1 MRYAYTVDQTRRL
14 EEDAFATVGDAVLM
28 QRAAHGL
35 SVSAADL
42 LVRTRGRVYGARVL
56 ILVGPGNN
64 GGDALY
70 AGQRLARRGCAVTA
84 VQALG
89 KPHEAGLAALR
100 GAGGRFIDG
109 RGASLI
115 MIWPTSTSSS
125 TECSASVAGPG
136 CRMILL
142 PWSPAPPPAA
152 SRSWRSTCRPGWTPT
167 PGRLRSGAVRATRTV
182 TFGSHKPCHLIE
194 PAASRAGEIEVV
206 DIGLDPSHTVPALAS
221 WEAADVAAQWPIP
234 GPTSDKYA
242 RGVVGIDT
250 GSPSYPGA
258 GVLSTFG
265 AVYGGA
271 GMVRYLGTSG
281 SAEIIGRELPNVVF
295 GEGRVQSWLVGSGW
309 GDRSDGDGV
318 IARLLDE
325 GLPLVIDADG
335 LAHLPDRLPGTALLT
350 PHAGELARLLGV
362 ERDEVTA
369 DPVAAVRRAADETG
383 ATVLLKGA
391 TQLVATPG
399 TETVDVAVPGPA
411 WTGQAGSGDV
421 LGGLCAAVL
430 AAGVGAR
437 TAAVLAASL
446 QAMTAARF
454 PGPIPPQDLAR
465 HCAVVIGGF
474 GSSEDARP
482 DDLLDSSTRSGCNPS
497 DAEGSSRRGAAVGRR
512 RGCGFASVSPYIDPA
527 TASAVIDLDAFATNI
542 ETLRRLVAPA
552 AVMVVVKAD
561 AYGHGMVECARV
573 AREAGAEWL
582 GVATPEEALALREA
596 GDTGRLLAWLYG
608 PDTDLTP
615 LVATDVDISA
625 QSPEQIA
632 RISVAAGI
640 AERRARVQLK
650 IDTGLSR
657 NGATAAAWPE
667 VCRAA
672 RHAEQVGALDVVSVW
687 SHFAAADEPGA
698 GVGRRAAGSVRGRLS
713 PGLRRPG

>member
-1 MRYAYTVDQTRRL
+1 MRYAYTVTQTRRL
-14 EEDAFATVGDAVLM
+14 EEAAFAVVGDAALM

-35 SVSAADL
+35 SISAADL
-42 LVRTRGRVYGARVL
+42 LLRTHGGVYGARVL

-89 KPHEAGLAALR
+89 RPHEAGLAALR

-109 RGASLI
+109 ESLAEHDLTDVDLI
-115 MIWPTSTSSS
+115 IDGVLGIGGRPGLPDDL
-125 TECSASVAGPG
+125 AALVAGAAGSEIP
-136 CRMILL
+136 IVAVDL
-142 PWSPAPPPAA
+142 PSGVDTDTGQAPAGSVQAI
-152 SRSWRSTCRPGWTPT
+152 
-167 PGRLRSGAVRATRTV
+167 RTV
-182 TFGSHKPCHLIE
+182 TFGGYKPCHLIE
-194 PAASRAGEIEVV
+194 PAASRAGEVEVV

-221 WEAADVAAQWPIP
+221 WEAADVAAHWPLP

-250 GSPSYPGA
+250 GSTAYSGA

-271 GMVRYLGTSG
+271 GMVRFLGAPG

-295 GEGRVQSWLVGSGW
+295 SEGRVQSWLVGSGW
-309 GDRSDGDGV
+309 GDRADGDDV
-318 IARLLDE
+318 IAGLVDE

-335 LAHLPDRLPGTALLT
+335 LAHLPDRLPGTTLLT

-362 ERDEVTA
+362 ERAEVTA

-399 TETVDVAVPGPA
+399 TETVEVAVPGPA

-437 TAAVLAASL
+437 TAAVLGASL
-446 QAMTAARF
+446 QAMAAARF

-465 HCAVVIGGF
+465 HCAVVIGEF
-474 GSSEDARP
+474 GAPDQAPGGRP
-482 DDLLDSSTRSGCNPS
+482 GP
-497 DAEGSSRRGAAVGRR
+497 GSRR
-512 RGCGFASVSPYIDPA
+512 
-527 TASAVIDLDAFATNI
+527 
-542 ETLRRLVAPA
+542 
-552 AVMVVVKAD
+552 
-561 AYGHGMVECARV
+561 
-573 AREAGAEWL
+573 
-582 GVATPEEALALREA
+582 
-596 GDTGRLLAWLYG
+596 
-608 PDTDLTP
+608 
-615 LVATDVDISA
+615 
-625 QSPEQIA
+625 
-632 RISVAAGI
+632 
-640 AERRARVQLK
+640 
-650 IDTGLSR
+650 
-657 NGATAAAWPE
+657 
-667 VCRAA
+667 
-672 RHAEQVGALDVVSVW
+672 
-687 SHFAAADEPGA
+687 
-698 GVGRRAAGSVRGRLS
+698 
-713 PGLRRPG
+713 